1 MEVSQ
6 LMVVS
11 LGGLFVNLFGMFA
24 MGGVSRFRY
33 HMRLLNGK

>member
-33 HMRLLNGK
+33 PMRLLNGK